1 MMADCM
7 IKMPRQWGKYRG
19 GVSKIP
25 QRQQGH
31 ALKYVEV
38 ISNTAAVVTMNL
50 LIAVIRYVMLL
61 FVLFFK
67 L

>member
-1 MMADCM
+1 MMADYM

-38 ISNTAAVVTMNL
+38 ISNTAAPKHSNSTGSIEMMHQ
-50 LIAVIRYVMLL
+50 R
-61 FVLFFK
+61 
-67 L
+67 